1 MKIHRKNYDKLKTTQ
16 QKRVYALKYITDDKY
31 IKILKYDKISSS
43 TIDIA
48 FKVFL
53 GEKVVFEKTNSNI
66 FKEHKTF

>member
-1 MKIHRKNYDKLKTTQ
+1 MKMHRENYDKLKTTQ

-31 IKILKYDKISSS
+31 IEILKYEKISLS

-53 GEKVVFEKTNSNI
+53 EEKVVFKKTNSNI